1 MPPTEAFAGRSAE
14 AHRCFNVTVVL
25 AIETRIA
32 IAIVAIEEEAVGI
45 AVTSEGEPWQYKP
58 PSFGIS

>member
-1 MPPTEAFAGRSAE
+1 
-14 AHRCFNVTVVL
+14 L

-32 IAIVAIEEEAVGI
+32 VAIVAIEEEAVDI
-45 AVTSEGEPWQYKP
+45 AVATEGEPWQYKP